1 MTANFSWGP
10 VMAEISNAVATI
22 RMDDQARRN
31 ALGPAMVAGLR
42 QAVDTLADPALGVRA
57 AILTGVGRAF
67 SSGGDMAESDQIA
80 SARRQGENAGLHY
93 TLESHHHPL
102 LRRLRELPFPL
113 VTAING
119 PAIGMG
125 MSYALMGD
133 LIVAARSAY
142 FVAGFVKVGMTP
154 DAGLSW
160 NLPRLVGNARARQ
173 LMLLGDKLTAE
184 QALAWG
190 MINQVADDAALEAEA
205 QALAA
210 RLAAG
215 PPLALAGIR
224 ALSWQSWHHSHE
236 EHIDAEERIQM
247 RLGKTDDGAEGFK
260 AFLEKRAP
268 RFTGT

>member
-1 MTANFSWGP
+1 MQWGP
-10 VMAEISNAVATI
+10 VAVAIEGQVATI

-31 ALGPAMVAGLR
+31 AIGPAMLGGLR
-42 QAVDTLADPALGVRA
+42 QAIDTLTEPALGVRA

-67 SSGGDMAESDQIA
+67 SSGGDMAESDAIA
-80 SARRQGENAGLHY
+80 SARREGVNAGLHY

-113 VTAING
+113 ITAING

-142 FVAGFVKVGMTP
+142 FVAGFVKVGVTP

-160 NLPRLVGNARARQ
+160 NLPRLVGSARARE
-173 LMLLGDKLTAE
+173 LMLLGDKLSAE

-190 MINQVADDAALEAEA
+190 MINRVCDDASMLAEV
-205 QALAA
+205 QTLAA
-210 RLAAG
+210 RMAAG
-215 PPLALAGIR
+215 PPLALGAIR
-224 ALSWQSWHHSHE
+224 ALSWQAWHNSYE

-247 RLGKTDDGAEGFK
+247 KLGKSDDGAEGFK

-268 RFTGT
+268 HFKGR